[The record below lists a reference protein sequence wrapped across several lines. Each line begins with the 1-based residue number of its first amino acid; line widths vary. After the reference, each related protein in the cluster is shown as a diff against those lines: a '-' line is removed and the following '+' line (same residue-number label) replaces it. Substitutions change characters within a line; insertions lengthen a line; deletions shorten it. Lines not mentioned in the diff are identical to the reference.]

1 MIDRTLGRLA
11 ALLLATLPAL
21 AWAAGPTISGAWARA
36 TPPGLD
42 VGAAYLTITGGAAA
56 DRLVGVSTP
65 VAAMAHLHTMDDAG
79 GMATMR
85 PVDGI
90 DVRPGARVVLAP
102 GGLHVMLMGLTKA
115 LVAGQSFPLTLEFAK
130 SGKQTVSVTI
140 RPAGDAGPAAPAQ
153 L

>member
-1 MIDRTLGRLA
+1 MIDRTFARLA
-11 ALLLATLPAL
+11 VLMLATLPAI
-21 AWAAGPTISGAWARA
+21 AVAAGPTISDAWARA

-42 VGAAYLTITGGAAA
+42 VGAVYLTIAGGTAA
-56 DRLVGVSTP
+56 DRLVGASTP
-65 VAAMAHLHTMDDAG
+65 IASMAHLHTMDDAG

-90 DVRPGARVVLAP
+90 DVRPGAHVVLAP

-140 RPAGDAGPAAPAQ
+140 RPAADSGPAAPTQ
-153 L
+153 H

>member
-1 MIDRTLGRLA
+1 MIRRVLPSVAVLA
-11 ALLLATLPAL
+11 LATLPAL
-21 AWAAGPTISGAWARA
+21 AWAAGPTISDAWARA

-42 VGAAYLTITGGAAA
+42 VGAAYLTITGGSAA

-65 VAAMAHLHTMDDAG
+65 VAAMAHLHTMDDTG

-90 DVRPGARVVLAP
+90 DVRPGAQVVLAP

-115 LVAGQSFPLTLEFAK
+115 LVAGQAFPLTLEFAK
-130 SGKQTVSVTI
+130 AGKQTVSVAI
-140 RPAGDAGPAAPAQ
+140 RPAGDTGPAAPAQ
-153 L
+153 H